1 MDFNYIA
8 DIVKAG
14 WPSVEVPKVETG
26 DAFIIAPTSQAH
38 AILKFLRED
47 PDLYFD
53 SLMCLSG
60 ADTGRELWV
69 VYSLHS
75 MQYFHKFEVKVVLPR
90 ENPECDTV
98 CDLWAMANFFEREAY
113 DLYGINFKG
122 HPDLRRIMNP
132 PDWIGWPGRKDYE
145 YPAEY
150 GGVPTLRDDQ
160 FFADAVGSGNEER
173 EAKENEMLEKL
184 GLVEKK

>member
-1 MDFNYIA
+1 MDFEHVAN
-8 DIVKAG
+8 IVNAG
-14 WPSVEVPKVETG
+14 WPGASAPKVDNG
-26 DAFIIAPTSQAH
+26 DPFILVPAEDAH
-38 AILKFLRED
+38 AVLKFMKD
-47 PDLYFD
+47 DADLSFD

-69 VYSLHS
+69 VYHLHS
-75 MQYFHKFEVKVVLPR
+75 FTYFHKAAVKVVLPR
-90 ENPECDTV
+90 ENPVCDTV
-98 CDLWAMANFFEREAY
+98 CDVWAMANFFEREAF
-113 DLYGINFKG
+113 DLYGIKFKG

-132 PDWIGWPGRKDYE
+132 PDWVGWPGRKDYE

-160 FFADAVGSGNEER
+160 FFSDAVEAGNTQR
-173 EAKENEMLEKL
+173 EVQEKAMLEKL

>member
-1 MDFNYIA
+1 MEFNYIA

-14 WPSVEVPKVETG
+14 WPSVEAPKVDAG
-26 DAFIIAPTSQAH
+26 DPFIIAPADEARSV
-38 AILKFLRED
+38 LKFLKED
-47 PDLYFD
+47 SDMFFD

-60 ADTGRELWV
+60 VDTGRELWV

-75 MQYFHKFEVKVVLPR
+75 MTHFHKASVKVVLPR
-90 ENPECDTV
+90 IDPECDTV
-98 CDLWAMANFFEREAY
+98 SDIWLMANFFEREAY
-113 DLYGINFKG
+113 DLFGIKFKG

-132 PDWIGWPGRKDYE
+132 PDWVGWPGRKDYE

-150 GGVPTLRDDQ
+150 GGVTTLREDQ
-160 FFADAVGSGNEER
+160 FFADAVGSGNDER
-173 EAKENEMLEKL
+173 AAKEKEMLEKL